1 LWSAGICGQT
11 WKFFATYLYG
21 RLQCVHVRNSTSTL
35 LPVTSGVPQGSIL
48 GPLLFI
54 LYINDLPAT
63 PLHTSLLLFAD
74 DSKCQ
79 RVVKSAQD
87 CQLLQEDLGLLC
99 DWSRATGLTFNS
111 KKSCV
116 VSYHLPKTSPVTF
129 DYCLD
134 GQSIDH

>member
-1 LWSAGICGQT
+1 LWSGGICGQT
-11 WKFFATYLYG
+11 WKFIAICLYG

-35 LPVTSGVPQGSIL
+35 VPVTSGVPHGSNL

-54 LYINDLPAT
+54 LYINDLST
-63 PLHTSLLLFAD
+63 SPLHSSLLFAD
-74 DSKCQ
+74 DSKCH

-99 DWSRATGLTFNS
+99 DWSRATGLTFKSN
-111 KKSCV
+111 KSCL